1 MARPHSYVSESLMAA
16 LSMLPRLWH
25 IKWSVRIIPLHGD
38 IKTKKQMRIQTIGNN
53 GMKLKNKHE
62 CKRRLNGMNRRMK
75 LKM

>member
-16 LSMLPRLWH
+16 LRMLPRLWH

-53 GMKLKNKHE
+53 GMKLKNKNE
-62 CKRRLNGMNRRMK
+62 RKRQLNEMN
-75 LKM
+75 